1 MTQPAHAELS
11 DGELVSRIQAGARED
26 FELLVRRHNQRLFR
40 AARGIVKSDAAAED
54 VVQQTWLDVYRNF
67 AGFRGDAAFTT
78 WATRICI
85 HGALA
90 YARKHPPV
98 GEIVDIDGGVSPAGP
113 AGPAEHESP
122 QQSVERAELG
132 TLLERVLSRLPQ
144 TSREV
149 MVLRDVLELDTAET
163 AACLGV
169 SHEVVRVRLHRARA
183 AVAAELMQTLDGVYS
198 FDGARCDRLTG
209 NVMTAIRLCPA

>member
-1 MTQPAHAELS
+1 MTLPARAELT
-11 DGELVSRIQAGARED
+11 DGELVSRIQAGERD
-26 FELLVRRHNQRLFR
+26 SCELLVRRHNQRLFR
-40 AARGIVKSDAAAED
+40 AARGIVKSDDAAED
-54 VVQQTWLDVYRNF
+54 VVQQTWLDVFRNL

-90 YARKHPPV
+90 HTRKHPPV
-98 GEIVDIDGGVSPAGP
+98 GEVVDIEGGVSPDGR
-113 AGPAEHESP
+113 ESP
-122 QQSVERAELG
+122 QQSVERMELG
-132 TLLERVLSRLPQ
+132 TVLESVLARLPQ
-144 TSREV
+144 ASREV

-183 AVAAELMQTLDGVYS
+183 SVAAELMQTLDGVYS

-209 NVMTAIRLCPA
+209 NVMAAIRLSRA

>member
-1 MTQPAHAELS
+1 MTLPARAELT
-11 DGELVSRIQAGARED
+11 DGELVSRIHAGEREA

-40 AARGIVKSDAAAED
+40 AARGIVKSDPAAED
-54 VVQQTWLDVYRNF
+54 VVQQTWLDVYRNL
-67 AGFRGDAAFTT
+67 ASFRGDAAFTT

-98 GEIVDIDGGVSPAGP
+98 GEVVDIEGGVSP
-113 AGPAEHESP
+113 ESP

-132 TLLERVLSRLPQ
+132 TVLESVLARLPQ
-144 TSREV
+144 ASREV

-169 SHEVVRVRLHRARA
+169 SQEVVRVRLHRARA
-183 AVAAELMQTLDGVYS
+183 VVAAELMQTLDGVYS
-198 FDGARCDRLTG
+198 FDGARCDRLTAD
-209 NVMTAIRLCPA
+209 VMTRIAAIVLHP

>member
-1 MTQPAHAELS
+1 MTLPARAELS
-11 DGELVSRIQAGARED
+11 DGELISRIQAGARED

-40 AARGIVKSDAAAED
+40 AARGIVKSDDAAED
-54 VVQQTWLDVYRNF
+54 VVQQTWLDVYRNL
-67 AGFRGDAAFTT
+67 GSFRGDAAFTT

-90 YARKHPPV
+90 FARKHPPV
-98 GEIVDIDGGVSPAGP
+98 GEIVDIEGGVSP
-113 AGPAEHESP
+113 ESP
-122 QQSVERAELG
+122 EQSVERAELG
-132 TLLERVLSRLPQ
+132 TVLESVLARLPQ
-144 TSREV
+144 ASREV

-163 AACLGV
+163 AECLGV
-169 SHEVVRVRLHRARA
+169 SPEVVRVRLHRARA
-183 AVAAELMQTLDGVYS
+183 SVAAELMQTLDGVYS